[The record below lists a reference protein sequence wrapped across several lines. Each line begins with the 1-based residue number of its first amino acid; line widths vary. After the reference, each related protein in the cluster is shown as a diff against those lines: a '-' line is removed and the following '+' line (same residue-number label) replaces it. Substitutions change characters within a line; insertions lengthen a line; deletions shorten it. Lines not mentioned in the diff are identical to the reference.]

1 MGNIHK
7 GRNLSMPRNYHCT
20 EPYLCSCVINPL
32 PTSAVKECLNELSP
46 AISSSVNLS
55 LEQGHFPDAWKGA
68 LVKSRLK
75 KSGLE
80 LDEKKYRPVSNL
92 VLWHAGF
99 SLRYNR
105 LIGSTETASLRVQN
119 DILLKMNRQHV
130 SLLVFLDLGSA
141 FDMID
146 HTVLLRRLEDKFVF
160 CRTALE
166 FVPVGQ
172 IPTVAIDGATSDK
185 FDIDF
190 GLPQGSCIG
199 LSLFS
204 IYASQLFDIVTQH
217 LPTVHC
223 YADDTKLYLAF
234 RQGDRATQYSAVA
247 AVEAC
252 IQDVRE
258 WVIKDKLKIKDDKS
272 EFILIGTQAQLKKM
286 DIDNLAVGDSC
297 ISPSTDAIRNL
308 GAWFDA
314 NFTMSTH
321 VTKTWKTGFFYLHNI
336 SRIRKFLAQ
345 GITEN
350 LIHGFDEPPQLL

>member
-1 MGNIHK
+1 MYFVELHWSSYLS
-7 GRNLSMPRNYHCT
+7 GRFQQ
-20 EPYLCSCVINPL
+20 V
-32 PTSAVKECLNELSP
+32 V
-46 AISSSVNLS
+46 
-55 LEQGHFPDAWKGA
+55 
-68 LVKSRLK
+68 
-75 KSGLE
+75 
-80 LDEKKYRPVSNL
+80 
-92 VLWHAGF
+92 
-99 SLRYNR
+99 
-105 LIGSTETASLRVQN
+105 
-119 DILLKMNRQHV
+119 
-130 SLLVFLDLGSA
+130 
-141 FDMID
+141 
-146 HTVLLRRLEDKFVF
+146 
-160 CRTALE
+160 
-166 FVPVGQ
+166 
-172 IPTVAIDGATSDK
+172 IDGATSDK

-190 GLPQGSCIG
+190 GVPQGSCIG
-199 LSLFS
+199 LLLFS
-204 IYASQLFDIVTQH
+204 IYTGQLLDIVSQH

-258 WVIKDKLKIKDDKS
+258 WVIKDKLKIKDDESKLI
-272 EFILIGTQAQLKKM
+272 FIGTQAQLKKM
-286 DIDNLAVGDSC
+286 DIDNLAVRDSC

-321 VTKTWKTGFFYLHNI
+321 VTKTCKTGFFYLHNI